1 MNNGRICISI
11 CSPTLAEMHERAER
25 ARGKCDLVELRL
37 DCLNEV
43 NASDLGALG
52 ENTILTL
59 RPREQG
65 GNGYISLDERL
76 RLWTNISGNF
86 GADLEEDVIGM
97 LDAGRFKPL
106 LVSFH
111 DFSRTPDVSTVFA
124 RLANTYADV
133 IKIAVT
139 ATDITDTISI
149 WKLIDQAQAGGKNI
163 IPIAMGEAGKWTR
176 ILGLAH
182 GAYLTYASLDSAG
195 ETAPGQITAQDMI
208 DVYRVKELDRQSEI
222 YGIIAGDTTYSMS
235 PYLHNAAFKAAGL
248 NAAFVPLQVQDLDA
262 FMRRMVLPETHEI
275 DLNFRGFA
283 VTNPHKEAIMKY
295 IDVLYETARQ
305 TGAVNTVSIVNGK
318 LHGHNTDADG
328 FATALKDIWGWD
340 FENARVALVGSG
352 GAARACAYVLKGP
365 NLTIV
370 ARNGEK
376 SQELAMAFDA
386 EARTLT
392 EKDSFNFSGY
402 DIVVNATPLGTRG
415 KGENETIATA
425 AQLQGVKLVYDLVY
439 NPAETRLLREAKL
452 AGAQTLGG
460 FEMLMAQA
468 TEQFKIWTGKSA
480 PIDEMREAAHK
491 RLDES

>member
-1 MNNGRICISI
+1 
-11 CSPTLAEMHERAER
+11 
-25 ARGKCDLVELRL
+25 
-37 DCLNEV
+37 
-43 NASDLGALG
+43 
-52 ENTILTL
+52 
-59 RPREQG
+59 
-65 GNGYISLDERL
+65 
-76 RLWTNISGNF
+76 
-86 GADLEEDVIGM
+86 
-97 LDAGRFKPL
+97 
-106 LVSFH
+106 
-111 DFSRTPDVSTVFA
+111 
-124 RLANTYADV
+124 
-133 IKIAVT
+133 
-139 ATDITDTISI
+139 
-149 WKLIDQAQAGGKNI
+149 
-163 IPIAMGEAGKWTR
+163 
-176 ILGLAH
+176 
-182 GAYLTYASLDSAG
+182 
-195 ETAPGQITAQDMI
+195 
-208 DVYRVKELDRQSEI
+208 
-222 YGIIAGDTTYSMS
+222 MS
-235 PYLHNAAFKAAGL
+235 PYIHNAAFKAADL
-248 NAAFVPLQVQDLDA
+248 NAVFVPLQVQSLDA
-262 FMRRMVLPETHEI
+262 FMRRMVMPGTREI